1 MSKSNSPLNSQ
12 INLNKESTNDL
23 ESLDGN
29 QNKTTFGSSTFISMK
44 NRGRHARDKESITS
58 HGFNKL
64 KALDEAIT
72 DGDKTNLYLGPKAI
86 YQGFKQFKHSD
97 P

>member
-1 MSKSNSPLNSQ
+1 M
-12 INLNKESTNDL
+12 NKASGNDL
-23 ESLDGN
+23 ESLDQD
-29 QNKTTFGSSTFISMK
+29 QNKTTYGSSTYISIHK
-44 NRGRHARDKESITS
+44 KAGQIRDKESITS
-58 HGFNKL
+58 HGFNKI